1 MSIRLKIILVVLP
14 LFIVTVLVVGLTSA
28 FSARAGL
35 TRLAVEA
42 LGFKAQELQ
51 NYANNQWDLL
61 VENDLA
67 LDEDYVAVTR
77 RAVQS
82 NARGLVRSDSELIFA
97 VNESGEVEMTSDP
110 ERLPAGTVVDA
121 LAEHGGEY
129 TQGWQQLEAA
139 GDRRVAQAFSFAP
152 FGWFVLVSET
162 EASFYAEVDE
172 INRNMFTILGIS
184 LTAAIILLWLFTR
197 VLTGSIT
204 RLISTML
211 YITQTNE
218 LSERVEIEYR
228 DEIGSMATTFN
239 KMLAKLEVASDQIRA
254 TALRAVVAERQQR
267 KIRSVF
273 EKYVPVD
280 VLDSVLEAPDRAL
293 EGQQFVLPV
302 LFSDIR
308 SFTTI
313 SEQYLPDDLVRVLN
327 KYFEPLVDIIRQHG
341 GIVDKYIGDAIMAFF
356 GAPERKP
363 DDAFR
368 AVKAAVLMQEQ
379 IRQFNARLEADGF
392 VPFKTGIGIHY
403 GNVIVGN
410 IGSEIKMDYTII
422 GDSVNYGSRLEGLTK
437 PYRQEI
443 ILSKS
448 VFRKVGS
455 ALPCR
460 FVDLVQVKG
469 RTTGESIYTVKQS
482 LTDAEKAAWK
492 YYHAGIKQFFARN
505 FTGARD
511 LFVKALE
518 YLPADY
524 LCGMYVQRCDD
535 YTASPPPADWSG
547 VDVKTSK

>member
-51 NYANNQWDLL
+51 NYAGNQWDLL

-67 LDEDYVAVTR
+67 LDQNYVAVTR

-82 NARGLVRSDSELIFA
+82 YARGLIRSDSELIFA
-97 VNESGEVEMTSDP
+97 VDEAGAVEMTSDP
-110 ERLPAGTVVDA
+110 ERLEVGAVVEA
-121 LAEHGGEY
+121 LAARDGEY
-129 TQGWQQLEAA
+129 TQGWQQFAAA
-139 GDRRVAQAFSFAP
+139 GDQRVGQAFSFGP
-152 FGWFVLVSET
+152 FGWFVIVSET
-162 EASFYAEVDE
+162 EGSFYAEVDE

-184 LTAAIILLWLFTR
+184 LTVAVILLWLFTR
-197 VLTGSIT
+197 ALTGSIT

-211 YITQTNE
+211 YISQTNE

-267 KIRSVF
+267 KIRSIF

-313 SEQYLPDDLVRVLN
+313 SYHYLPDDLVRVLN
-327 KYFEPLVDIIRQHG
+327 KYFEPLVDVIRKHG
-341 GIVDKYIGDAIMAFF
+341 GIVDKYIGDSIMAFF

-379 IRQFNARLEADGF
+379 IRAFNASLEADGM

-410 IGSEIKMDYTII
+410 IGSDIKMDYTII

-437 PYRQEI
+437 QYHQEI

-448 VFRKVGS
+448 VFRKVGN

-469 RTTGESIYTVKQS
+469 RTTGEAVYTVKQS
-482 LTDAEKAAWK
+482 LAETEKAAWK
-492 YYHAGIKQFFARN
+492 LYHAGIKQFFARN
-505 FTGARD
+505 FKQARE
-511 LFVKALE
+511 LFVRALE

-524 LCGMYVQRCDD
+524 LCGMYVERCDD
-535 YTASPPPADWSG
+535 YAKNPPPEDWTG
-547 VDVKTSK
+547 IDVKTSK

>member
-51 NYANNQWDLL
+51 NYAENQWDLL

-67 LDEDYVAVTR
+67 LDQDYVAVTR

-82 NARGLVRSDSELIFA
+82 YARGLIRSDSELIFA

-110 ERLPAGTVVDA
+110 ERLPSGETVPELAARAGD
-121 LAEHGGEY
+121 Y
-129 TQGWQQLEAA
+129 TQGWQQLTAA
-139 GDRRVAQAFSFAP
+139 GDLRVAQAFTFAP

-184 LTAAIILLWLFTR
+184 LAAAIILLWLFAQA
-197 VLTGSIT
+197 LTGSIT

-267 KIRSVF
+267 RIRSVF

-313 SEQYLPDDLVRVLN
+313 SEQYLPDELVTILN
-327 KYFEPLVDIIRQHG
+327 RYFEPLVDIIRSHG
-341 GIVDKYIGDAIMAFF
+341 GVVDKYIGDAIMAFF

-363 DDAFR
+363 DDAYR
-368 AVKAAVLMQEQ
+368 SVKAAVLMQER
-379 IRQFNARLEADGF
+379 IREFNARLESDGK

-410 IGSEIKMDYTII
+410 IGSDIKMDYTII

-437 PYRQEI
+437 PYQQEI

-455 ALPCR
+455 LMPCR

-469 RTTGESIYTVKQS
+469 RTQGEAIYTVKQS
-482 LTDAEKAAWK
+482 LTETEKAAWK
-492 YYHAGIKQFFARN
+492 FYHAGIKQFFARS
-505 FTGARD
+505 FKPARE
-511 LFVKALE
+511 LFVRSLE
-518 YLPADY
+518 YLPADF

-535 YTASPPPADWSG
+535 YLKNPPPADWTG
-547 VDVKTSK
+547 IDIKTSK

>member
-67 LDEDYVAVTR
+67 LDSDYVSVTR
-77 RAVQS
+77 RGVQS
-82 NARGLVRSDSELIFA
+82 YARGLIRGESELIFA
-97 VNESGEVEMTSDP
+97 VNESGEVEMTTDP
-110 ERLPAGTVVDA
+110 ERLPAGVVISD
-121 LAEHGGEY
+121 LAARDGEY
-129 TQGWQQLEAA
+129 VQGWQEITVQDEQ
-139 GDRRVAQAFSFAP
+139 RVGQAFSFAP
-152 FGWFVLVSET
+152 FGWFVVVSET
-162 EASFYAEVDE
+162 ELSFYAEVEE

-184 LTAAIILLWLFTR
+184 LTAAVILLWLFTQA
-197 VLTGSIT
+197 LTGSIT

-239 KMLAKLEVASDQIRA
+239 KMLAKLEVASGQIRA
-254 TALRAVVAERQQR
+254 AALRAVIAERQQR

-273 EKYVPVD
+273 QKYVPVD
-280 VLDSVLEAPDRAL
+280 VLDALLESPDRAL
-293 EGQQFVLPV
+293 EGHQFVLPV

-308 SFTTI
+308 GFTTI

-327 KYFEPLVDIIRQHG
+327 RYFKPLVDVIRDHG
-341 GIVDKYIGDAIMAFF
+341 GIVDKYMGDAIMAFF

-363 DDAFR
+363 DDALR
-368 AVKAAVLMQEQ
+368 SVKAALLMQER
-379 IRQFNARLEADGF
+379 IREFNARLEAEGF
-392 VPFKTGIGIHY
+392 QPFKTGIGIHY
-403 GNVIVGN
+403 GITTVGN
-410 IGSEIKMDYTII
+410 IGSDVKMDYTII

-437 PYRQEI
+437 PYQQEI

-448 VFRKVGS
+448 VFKKVGED
-455 ALPCR
+455 LPCR

-469 RTTGESIYTVKQS
+469 KTSGEAIYTVKQS
-482 LTDAEKAAWK
+482 LAETEKAAWK
-492 YYHAGIKQFFARN
+492 YYHAAVKLYYKRGFKQARE
-505 FTGARD
+505 

-518 YLPADY
+518 YLPADF
-524 LCGMYVQRCDD
+524 LCGMYVQRCDE
-535 YTASPPPADWSG
+535 YVKSPPPESWNGIDI
-547 VDVKTSK
+547 KTSK